1 MNMKKVAIVLA
12 GSGVYDGAEIQETT
26 MTMLAVDQAGVDSQC
41 FAPDIDQMHVVNH
54 FTGKEMQESRNVLVE
69 AARIARGNVK
79 ALDELQMKDFDAVI
93 FPGGFGVAKNLCTF
107 AVDGPECTVDQEVER
122 VIKEA
127 HQMKKPIAAL
137 CVSPVLIARV
147 LKGVNVTIGSDADTI
162 AAIGKLGATHVE
174 TTHAEVIVDKEN
186 KVLTTPCYMLDATIS
201 QIHDGAQ
208 AIVKQ
213 LIRMD

>member
-213 LIRMD
+213 LAEMD